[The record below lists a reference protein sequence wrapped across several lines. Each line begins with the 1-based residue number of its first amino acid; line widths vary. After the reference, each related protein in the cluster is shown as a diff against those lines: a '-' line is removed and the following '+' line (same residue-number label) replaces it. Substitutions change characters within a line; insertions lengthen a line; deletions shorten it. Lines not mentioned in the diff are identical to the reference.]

1 MSDLETRIRKLEHS
15 KRGQVIGTRQQPS
28 ITEMKDGDERIVLAG
43 GNTLRVYKKEFGKLW
58 YSEFTGV

>member
-1 MSDLETRIRKLEHS
+1 MSRIDTRLRRLEQT
-15 KRGQVIGTRQQPS
+15 KRTQVIGTRQQPS

>member
-1 MSDLETRIRKLEHS
+1 MSNIEERIRRLEHS
-15 KRGQVIGTRQQPS
+15 KRAEVVGTRQQPS

-58 YSEFTGV
+58 YSEFTGI

>member
-1 MSDLETRIRKLEHS
+1 MIDFDREIRRLEHT

-28 ITEMKDGDERIVLAG
+28 ITEMKDGDERVVLAG

>member
-1 MSDLETRIRKLEHS
+1 MSSIDTRIRRLEHS
-15 KRGQVIGTRQQPS
+15 KREEVVGTRQQPS

-58 YSEFTGV
+58 YLEFTGV

>member
-1 MSDLETRIRKLEHS
+1 MIDIDREIRRLEHT